1 MDAMNDAVAVQISA
15 ERALIKGDLIVREAA
30 AGLVVLA
37 DGSGSA
43 RLSARTRAVAQ
54 ALHREGYATLLLDL
68 LTREEDAIDMRTAEY
83 RLDVSRLG
91 RRVVAALDWSA
102 TDPPLVGLPIAC
114 FATSAGVAAAL
125 LAAAERPELVSAII
139 ARGGR
144 PDLAGSALPKV
155 QAPTL
160 LIVGGHDQR
169 AIELSRAA
177 MRRMR
182 APVHLEIVPGASHFF
197 DEPGA
202 PALVSQLTLGWC
214 WQHLARLRT

>member
-102 TDPPLVGLPIAC
+102 TDPPLVGLP
-114 FATSAGVAAAL
+114 SAGVAAAL